1 MTSNSYTWR
10 CILAS
15 LPILFRLLYGEASP
29 RLDASSLAHHV
40 DFSLNRA
47 LGLTDGRKGFSV
59 AAFLTGW
66 LGNSLGASSFPTY
79 PDNTIALSV
88 GTNNYFDGTLIKQM
102 LEEPGVSSGFNVRYL
117 ANLRIMETVD
127 TMRKYLS
134 SAECHRMLHAFSGR
148 PLHRPTMDDVEWYW
162 LNPVDRPFAPSSQ
175 PPIPGGKFHQSLL
188 NYINIPLVGNRLGL
202 TQTLSTADA
211 SIGTVEK
218 KELDKLQTSFI
229 NAMTAIRNDKPK
241 VLEDFPAYS
250 DLPAVMPDLTYHYLY
265 GGWFDLR
272 GILVI
277 KGLSEITTTS
287 RPQRLEHDMTSATDV
302 NNVLSLPAPAPLSTD
317 TFLHKKTVL
326 SILTRARMELI
337 RCLRGVY
344 LVPVVDRFQARPFMY
359 MDWKDIT
366 PEYRLMALHY
376 NSHAPAET
384 QSSHQPLDRR
394 ISYDWPSA
402 LPFPAASLL
411 VQQHPEML
419 WRLSQFGGARDMVLN
434 DTWTAKKTWS
444 DLWNSLGTLN
454 GITVALLV
462 IAVTQLLVTILL
474 GSLMVKKI
482 KQGKE
487 RGPEAQDF
495 TSTSTIT
502 DGESS
507 SSLELTGLQSPARKA
522 ELDSLR
528 SNPEVTSPSDQSI
541 H

>member
-66 LGNSLGASSFPTY
+66 LGDSLLASDFPTY

-102 LEEPGVSSGFNVRYL
+102 LEEDDVASALEVRSL
-117 ANLRIMETVD
+117 ANRQIMKTVD
-127 TMRKYLS
+127 AMRNYLC
-134 SAECHRMLHAFSGR
+134 SAEFHRKLTDGMLDGFGQR
-148 PLHRPTMDDVEWYW
+148 QKFHRPTLDDVKWYW
-162 LNPVDRPFAPSSQ
+162 LNPVDRPFAPSSN
-175 PPIPGGKFHQSLL
+175 PPIPSGTSSLL
-188 NYINIPLVGNRLGL
+188 MNVNIPLVGNRLGL
-202 TQTLSTADA
+202 TQTLNTDDA
-211 SIGTVEK
+211 SIRKEEK
-218 KELDKLQTSFI
+218 EELDKLQMSFAD
-229 NAMTAIRNDKPK
+229 AMTAIRKAKPE
-241 VLEDFPAYS
+241 VLEVFPAYN
-250 DLPAVMPDLTYHYLY
+250 DLPDVMPDCTYHYLY

-277 KGLSEITTTS
+277 KGLSETTTTS
-287 RPQRLEHDMTSATDV
+287 RPRLSEHDMTSTTDV
-302 NNVLSLPAPAPLSTD
+302 KNVLSLPAPAPLNTH
-317 TFLHKKTVL
+317 TFLHKKTVF

-366 PEYRLMALHY
+366 PEYRLIALHY

-384 QSSHQPLDRR
+384 QSSEKPLDSR

-419 WRLSQFGGARDMVLN
+419 WRLAQFGGARDMALK
-434 DTWTAKKTWS
+434 DTSTAKKTWNG
-444 DLWNSLGTLN
+444 LWSSLESLN
-454 GITVALLV
+454 AITITLLV

-482 KQGKE
+482 KQGKD
-487 RGPEAQDF
+487 RGPEAQEF
-495 TSTSTIT
+495 ATTSNIT
-502 DGESS
+502 DFESA
-507 SSLELTGLQSPARKA
+507 SSLELSGFQSPARKT
-522 ELDSLR
+522 ELGSFAK
-528 SNPEVTSPSDQSI
+528 
-541 H
+541 